1 MQTTLQQMRKN
12 YGWTQNDLSTRSGI
26 PRKRISAFEQ
36 GVLGVPPEE
45 LRALSDAFGRDPRE
59 LDVLPARA
67 TGGQPKPGRELLARH
82 RCGPAPAPA
91 PRFNGEGRLGACR
104 SRHPRVLARLEP
116 LIASSQDFQLFLREA
131 ASDSRPETMFH
142 LFELERGAR
151 FCRVSIAEIG
161 YELRPVIEY
170 FTRLAI
176 GARALP
182 ALVTPEWLLIPQVT
196 VLSPWR
202 YTMDGLLV
210 VQQPRRTFINL
221 EIDGRGHDHSG
232 DTERT
237 ARLSMPTLR
246 ITENEVLENV
256 SLTTRLR
263 AIGYC
268 LP

>member
-1 MQTTLQQMRKN
+1 MCSRLGRRAVSRNRGESCWHATDVGLRQRQPHVLTEKGVWARVARVILASWLVSN
-12 YGWTQNDLSTRSGI
+12 RSS
-26 PRKRISAFEQ
+26 PAARTSSSSCAR
-36 GVLGVPPEE
+36 PP
-45 LRALSDAFGRDPRE
+45 AI
-59 LDVLPARA
+59 
-67 TGGQPKPGRELLARH
+67 
-82 RCGPAPAPA
+82 PA
-91 PRFNGEGRLGACR
+91 PRQCSISLSWSVG
-104 SRHPRVLARLEP
+104 
-116 LIASSQDFQLFLREA
+116 
-131 ASDSRPETMFH
+131 
-142 LFELERGAR
+142 R